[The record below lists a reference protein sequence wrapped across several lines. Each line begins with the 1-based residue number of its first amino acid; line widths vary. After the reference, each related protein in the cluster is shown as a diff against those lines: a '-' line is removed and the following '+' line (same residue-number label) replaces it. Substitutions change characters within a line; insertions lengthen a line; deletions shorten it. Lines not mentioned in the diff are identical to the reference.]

1 MASPTQTPPVNTTKL
16 PDRPRKKLGID
27 LTGPFTN
34 NEYIRVVIDYHS
46 RFPEVE
52 IVRSISSATI
62 INKLKEI
69 FAVHGLCSDLVLA
82 NGSQFVSEE
91 FKSYLEELGIKHT
104 RVTPYW
110 ARANGLVENFNK
122 SLKKAIRAAQAE
134 NKNWHN
140 ELYTFLLQYR
150 NTPHLTTGRTP
161 AELLFNRT
169 VMTKVPEMSKFK
181 VPNSLKKTE
190 TKSRNKK

>member
-1 MASPTQTPPVNTTKL
+1 MYREKQM
-16 PDRPRKKLGID
+16 D
-27 LTGPFTN
+27 
-34 NEYIRVVIDYHS
+34 
-46 RFPEVE
+46 
-52 IVRSISSATI
+52 
-62 INKLKEI
+62 
-69 FAVHGLCSDLVLA
+69 

-122 SLKKAIRAAQAE
+122 SLKKPIRAARAE

-140 ELYTFLLQYR
+140 ELYMFLLQYR
-150 NTPHLTTGRTP
+150 NTPHLTPGRTP
-161 AELLFNRT
+161 AELLFNRA

>member
-1 MASPTQTPPVNTTKL
+1 MN
-16 PDRPRKKLGID
+16 
-27 LTGPFTN
+27 
-34 NEYIRVVIDYHS
+34 
-46 RFPEVE
+46 
-52 IVRSISSATI
+52 
-62 INKLKEI
+62 
-69 FAVHGLCSDLVLA
+69 
-82 NGSQFVSEE
+82 
-91 FKSYLEELGIKHT
+91 
-104 RVTPYW
+104 W

-122 SLKKAIRAAQAE
+122 SLKKAIRAARAE

-181 VPNSLKKTE
+181 VPNSLKNRDKE
-190 TKSRNKK
+190 QKQKNEILCRQKNEQQLSKISNRTKCYFIAKRRE